1 LTTTIK
7 LPHSA
12 LIDRTREMPRK
23 FVCSWCSSFFQC
35 GFCPRLGELLALREW
50 AIHCEDADTAALINI
65 ELEAWGVLPPAN
77 DNEPRS

>member
-1 LTTTIK
+1 
-7 LPHSA
+7 
-12 LIDRTREMPRK
+12 
-23 FVCSWCSSFFQC
+23 
-35 GFCPRLGELLALREW
+35 LLALREW